1 MTMHPGFATETD
13 IGEAHSD
20 AAVRTGAPSI
30 PDEQRPIEI
39 PLKNLK
45 TGSHDHDQD
54 LNQAPHVSTSVI
66 ARSAGAA
73 TSSITT
79 DAAQSNNASSPRTTA
94 RIQFS
99 SLCFSLFLA
108 GWNDGT
114 IGPLLPRIQQV
125 YKVNFAV
132 VSTIFVAA
140 CVGFLVGSLATIYI
154 TNRFGFGKILVFG
167 ALCQASG
174 YVIQS
179 FAPPFPAFL
188 FSFALA
194 GLGLQLQEA
203 QANSYVAS
211 LQRRPEAKMGML
223 HAAYGIGAFSSP
235 LVSTQFVG
243 FSRWSLFF
251 LASLGLAVANII
263 LQCFVF
269 RFRRQNECLQL
280 AGEFIPERIVELSGT
295 EESTFRSVMRNK
307 AAHSLAVFGLL
318 YVGVEVTI
326 GGWIVTYL
334 INVRGGGSS
343 AGYISSGFWGGIT
356 IGRVLLLW
364 VNKKVGSRRV
374 LFIYAI
380 LSIGLEFIIWF
391 VPSLIG
397 DAVAVSLI
405 GIFFGPMFPLIM
417 DQATRIIPRFILT
430 GSIGWISGIAQ
441 TGSALLPFITGA
453 VAEKHGI
460 SSLQPLLIGMMG
472 IMTCLWAIVPN
483 PPRRMD

>member
-1 MTMHPGFATETD
+1 MHPGFATETD

-45 TGSHDHDQD
+45 TGSHVHDQD

-79 DAAQSNNASSPRTTA
+79 NDAQSNNASSPRTTA

-154 TNRFGFGKILVFG
+154 TNRFGFGKILVF
-167 ALCQASG
+167 
-174 YVIQS
+174 
-179 FAPPFPAFL
+179 
-188 FSFALA
+188 A

-243 FSRWSLFF
+243 LSRWSLFF
-251 LASLGLAVANII
+251 LASLGLAIANII

-460 SSLQPLLIGMMG
+460 SSLQPL
-472 IMTCLWAIVPN
+472 
-483 PPRRMD
+483 